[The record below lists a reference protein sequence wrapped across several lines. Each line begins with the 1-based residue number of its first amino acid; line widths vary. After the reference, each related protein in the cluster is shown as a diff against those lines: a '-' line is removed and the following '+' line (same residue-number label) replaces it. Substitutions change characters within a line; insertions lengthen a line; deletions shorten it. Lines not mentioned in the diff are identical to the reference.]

1 MPKRIAVVDYSKCR
15 PEGCDQG
22 VCAAAMQCEYGNL
35 AQEDIYEAPEVN
47 PAKWCRGCAKCV
59 QACPLKAIRMM

>member
-15 PEGCDQG
+15 ADECDSG

-35 AQEDIYEAPEVN
+35 AQENLDEAPEVN

-59 QACPLKAIRMM
+59 NACPFKAVRMM